1 MFFKISFLKNFTIF
15 TWKNQCSSLF
25 LVKLQARRPASL
37 LRRYFDRG
45 VFLWILQKFE
55 EYLFYFYRTPQ
66 VAAAVASRLGV
77 LQIGLPTSN
86 NYLVTQWLW
95 FNTWI
100 MLRNFPPPL
109 TSFSIIKLKT
119 EVLKNAYLEPSQ
131 TFKIELFLQK
141 ENVRLKATN
150 YFSKKLHH
158 VKNLW
163 TTVSKSVNP

>member
-1 MFFKISFLKNFTIF
+1 MFFKIGFLKNFTIF

-25 LVKLQARRPASL
+25 LIKLQARRPASL
-37 LRRYFDRG
+37 LKRYFDRG

-55 EYLFYFYRTPQ
+55 EYLFYRTPS
-66 VAAAVASRLGV
+66 VAAAVGSRLGV

-95 FNTWI
+95 FNTRI

-131 TFKIELFLQK
+131 TFKMELFLQK
-141 ENVRLKATN
+141 ENVRLKAIN
-150 YFSKKLHH
+150 YFSKKFHP

-163 TTVSKSVNP
+163 TTVSKSVNL